1 MEYDKDKVDEMT
13 LALMFLVNFSSE
25 PGIRA
30 WKGFDWDTL
39 DRLFEKGYIS
49 DPKGKARS
57 VWLSEEGAKLSEE
70 LFCKHFGIQDGGPIR
85 ASVKGVADGNGWA
98 SG

>member
-13 LALMFLVNFSSE
+13 LALMYLVSFGDK
-25 PGIRA
+25 PGVRA

-57 VWLSEEGAKLSEE
+57 VWMYEEGVQLAKE
-70 LFCKHFGIQDGGPIR
+70 LFWKHFGAPDGGSSDER
-85 ASVKGVADGNGWA
+85 GRG
-98 SG
+98 

>member
-1 MEYDKDKVDEMT
+1 MDYNKDKVDELT
-13 LALMFLVNFSSE
+13 LALMYLVSFSDP

-39 DRLFEKGYIS
+39 DRLCEKGYIR

-57 VWLSEEGAKLSEE
+57 VIMSEEGARMAEE
-70 LFCKHFGIQDGGPIR
+70 LFRKHFGT
-85 ASVKGVADGNGWA
+85 
-98 SG
+98 

>member
-13 LALMFLVNFSSE
+13 LALMHLVSFLDK
-25 PGIRA
+25 PGTRA

-39 DRLFEKGYIS
+39 DRLCEKGYLS

-57 VWLSEEGAKLSEE
+57 VWMSEEGAQLSKE
-70 LFCKHFGIQDGGPIR
+70 LFRKHFGIRDGG
-85 ASVKGVADGNGWA
+85 SVEQA
-98 SG
+98 

>member
-13 LALMFLVNFSSE
+13 LALMYLVRFINK
-25 PGIRA
+25 PGTRA

-39 DRLFEKGYIS
+39 DRLCEKGYIS

-57 VWLSEEGAKLSEE
+57 VWMSEEGVRLSKE
-70 LFCKHFGIQDGGPIR
+70 LFQKHFGLPE
-85 ASVKGVADGNGWA
+85 KKLADKAAGE
-98 SG
+98 